1 MILSSLW
8 LKIKEVFKKMTGT
21 KTIESV
27 LHITPAISTDMIN
40 AIQLWGD
47 MYENHAYWLHE
58 PTADDMSC
66 VKSLGLAQ
74 LIASEKARTA
84 LLEFESEVT
93 TPMEEKEVVKREDD
107 LVKDSSSLSISNA
120 QPTEDGESGTDLAQ
134 QDNTNTTMFSAQ
146 FHPQMTVKEQIPKGP
161 TERAEFLNKQYK
173 KVKKQLRR
181 QLEYGIAKGGL
192 VIKPYVIIN
201 EGVQNNASTIENK
214 QRKDN
219 KANKSTLNM
228 NSARQIDKFTM
239 EFDYIQA
246 DDFYPLAFNG
256 SGDLIEAAFVQRKV
270 DKDTVYTRVE
280 HHKFE
285 NNSVI
290 VTNLAFKAT
299 SNPSLQTKYDT
310 GLGNPISLTEVP
322 EWANMAKKVVIE
334 DVNRLMFAYFK
345 MPEANTIDT
354 YSPLGVSGFDKAKGL
369 IEQADRQYSRLLWE
383 FEGGELAIDI
393 DRDALRDTQMRDA
406 NGNIVSQSVMGKL
419 QQRLYR
425 PIDLGEMDTYQVFS
439 PQLRDVSII
448 NGLNTILMR
457 IEDVTGLS
465 RGTIS
470 DAASSVERTATEL
483 KILKQR
489 SYQTNADIQH
499 ALQDTLDDLIYVMDV
514 YCDLY
519 NITPKGEYEVSYEW
533 DDSILVDVEAELG
546 KRMTLM
552 QNGIASKLEVRQWYF
567 GETEKQAREAL
578 LKVQEENRLAVQ
590 ENIET
595 QFAIGGFNSH
605 QESPDKLK
613 EDKPTLK
620 DNKVE

>member
-1 MILSSLW
+1 
-8 LKIKEVFKKMTGT
+8 MTGT

-27 LHITPAISTDMIN
+27 LHITPAISSDMIN

-58 PTADDMSC
+58 PTPEDMSC

-93 TPMEEKEVVKREDD
+93 APMEEKEIVKTEKD
-107 LVKDSSSLSISNA
+107 LISQSSSLGIST
-120 QPTEDGESGTDLAQ
+120 QPQNEQ
-134 QDNTNTTMFSAQ
+134 QVPENSPKTTLVSAQ
-146 FHPQMTVKEQIPKGP
+146 FHPQMTVKEQVPKGP

-201 EGVQNNASTIENK
+201 EPSKNNAPTIENK
-214 QRKDN
+214 KQKTD
-219 KANKSTLNM
+219 KTNKSTLNM
-228 NSARQIDKFTM
+228 NNKRQTEPITM

-256 SGDLIEAAFVQRKV
+256 SGDLVEAAFLQRKV
-270 DKDTVYTRVE
+270 DKGNIYTRVE

-285 NNSVI
+285 NNTVT

-299 SNPSLQTKYDT
+299 SNPSVRTKYDT
-310 GLGNPISLTEVP
+310 GLGNPIPLTEVP
-322 EWANMAKKVVIE
+322 EWANLDKKVVIE

-406 NGNIVSQSVMGKL
+406 SGNIINQSVMGQL

-425 PIDLGEMDTYQVFS
+425 PVDLGEMNTYQVFS
-439 PQLRDVSII
+439 PTLRDVSLI

-519 NITPKGEYEVSYEW
+519 NITPKGDYEVSYEW
-533 DDSILVDVEAELG
+533 DDSILVDVEAELC

-595 QFAIGGFNSH
+595 QFAIGGFNGM
-605 QESPDKLK
+605 QESPDKMR
-613 EDKPTLK
+613 EDKPTLE
-620 DNKVE
+620 DNETNE